1 MCQKTFGL
9 VLICGL
15 IVSGL
20 RLGLPAEEDDIIE
33 KLARA
38 HILSPQMQQTVRKMK
53 GCRNILVHVYG
64 AVDDAIVYHIVT
76 VELDDFTDFTREI
89 LVALQQRG

>member
-1 MCQKTFGL
+1 
-9 VLICGL
+9 
-15 IVSGL
+15 
-20 RLGLPAEEDDIIE
+20 
-33 KLARA
+33 
-38 HILSPQMQQTVRKMK
+38 MQQTVRKMK

-89 LVALQQRG
+89 LAALQQRG